1 MIRVFKDKELEKFFD
16 GKSSRIPQDIS
27 NTLGRKLEMLEA
39 ASTIDTL
46 RQPPGNHLE
55 LLTGDRDGQY
65 SIRINKRWR
74 LCFIWEDGNVYALEL
89 IDYH

>member
-1 MIRVFKDKELEKFFD
+1 MIREFKDKELEKFFD
-16 GKSSRIPQDIS
+16 GRSSRIPQDIS
-27 NTLGRKLEMLEA
+27 NPLGRKLEMLEA

-55 LLTGDRDGQY
+55 LLTGDRYGQY

-89 IDYH
+89 ADYH